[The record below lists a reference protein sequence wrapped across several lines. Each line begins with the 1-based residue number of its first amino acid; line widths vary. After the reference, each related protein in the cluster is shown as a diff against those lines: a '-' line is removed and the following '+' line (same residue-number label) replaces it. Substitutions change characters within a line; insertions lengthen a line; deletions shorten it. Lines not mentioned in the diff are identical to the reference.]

1 MKTAVYNSELK
12 ILTITGIQ
20 TYNVAITIAEQT
32 YRTISENGSVVL
44 SNIEVSEGESV
55 KIEEIIDST
64 IIIEATT

>member
-1 MKTAVYNSELK
+1 MKTAVYDSELK